1 MLSVPGYRIDAVL
14 HDGRRSTI
22 YRARRL
28 TDGGAVVVKC
38 PKSDFPSPDEVAQF
52 ENEYLITEQIRTPS
66 VIPPERYGVDGSR
79 PYMVL
84 PERTGIRLSELMGRP
99 LELEAAL
106 SLMLATLEAVGAIH
120 QAGVVHKNLEPNNI
134 LVSPDLRTVSI
145 LDFKIASRL
154 SREQQDLVDPHA
166 LEGALRY
173 ISPERTGRMNRVVD
187 YRTDFYTLGTVF
199 YELLVGA
206 PVFDSGDPMELI
218 HHHIAK
224 RPVVP
229 EEARRRLPEAVL
241 GIVLKLL
248 AKTAEERYQSTGGVI
263 RDLQRC
269 LTELRERGAISRF
282 TPGQDDASERF
293 AVVQRLYGRQEEIGQ
308 LMQAFDRV
316 AAGDKRLVLVV
327 GPSGIG
333 KSALVRE
340 VQKPILEKRGYF
352 ACGKCDQL
360 QRNIPYAAFTQAL
373 RDLIGQILT
382 EGQQRIASWRGWVR
396 DSLGANARVVADVVP
411 ELEQVTGPLPLL
423 PVLEPQES
431 QIRFNDAFR
440 KLLRIFASASHPL
453 VLFLDDLQWIDGAGL
468 GLMRALLEDPALNH
482 VLFVASYRDSD
493 VGPAHPVAMAVEQ
506 IRHAGTPVDAV
517 APAPLTV
524 EHVRDL
530 ISDTLQRHHGD
541 IDALAVMVRGRT
553 EGNPFFVGQY
563 LDHLHREGVIRFLHP
578 SGTWT
583 WSPERLTDMGVSE
596 GIVELMRAKILK
608 TPPSTQETLRIAAC
622 IGARF
627 DLRTLSVVSGKPM
640 TALSEDLY
648 PAMRD
653 GVVVLVGASYKLL
666 EPPSVSPPAGRGEMA
681 RQNEVSLRFAHDR
694 VHQAAHELLSA
705 DERQRL
711 HLQIGRVLLKD
722 ESQRLDDKLFDVV
735 DHLNQGWDLI
745 DAPAERWTVLR
756 LNLAAGRRAKLNAAY
771 EVALRCLRHAMRHLP
786 ADAWEAA
793 YDLTGELHIE
803 RAECEYLGGHFD
815 VAEQVLTDALG
826 HLKGRV
832 ERAAAYAI
840 RIPIET
846 NQGRPA
852 EAIRLGLEALAMF
865 GVELSASPT
874 AETVTAA
881 IVQTRRRLESISH
894 AEILNLPP
902 MVDLEK
908 LAIMRIINRL
918 GPPAYF
924 TDQGLYSL
932 IHCLVIELSLE
943 HGHASES
950 VRGYSVYGLI
960 LGSEFHAYEEGYR
973 FGALAI
979 QLADRLE
986 NVQMKGVSRV
996 LFGCFVGHWSRAA
1009 AESLTHLQ
1017 DSYPLLREAGNV
1029 VLASFALCFHAVTL
1043 WIKGEP
1049 IAAVASAASDYLGY
1063 LRQVKYRDMI
1073 AFMECLRSATLAL
1086 SGGTAST
1093 VSFDSADYR
1102 EEEALASMRQFSI
1115 KTPLH
1120 WYYLSKMQLYYL
1132 FGDLAGAARMGRLSA
1147 ELLTSSRGSLH
1158 NSEHFFYAA
1167 LTALGR
1173 TDASLRALS
1182 DPRVEEARHLLRLWA
1197 EQCPDNFRHK
1207 HLLVEAE
1214 CARVQGSHEAAMERY
1229 DRALAAAREQR
1240 NLQMEALA
1248 AELAGRYYQARDRN
1262 ISAAAYL
1269 RQALQAYQRWGAT
1282 AKAAELQRRYG
1293 TLLGGA
1299 PGETPATL
1307 RTSLTGEAVVDLDI
1321 GSIIKATRAI
1331 AEEIVLERLVRTFV
1345 RIVIESA
1352 GAETGFLIFAAQ
1364 DDLRVVARGHVE
1376 DGGGARATDEPLE
1389 GHQEIAPSIV
1399 RAVIERQDGLVYE
1412 DASKDPSLRLD
1423 PVVQRRAPRSVLC
1436 FPVMQRGQLV
1446 CVVYL
1451 ENNLASGVF
1460 TTGRVE
1466 VLRILAAQAA
1476 ISIENARLYAGLQ
1489 EKVSE
1494 LETAQRE
1501 VADKE
1506 RLKQELEIASRI
1518 QTGILPRNLGVRGL
1532 EIAATMRP
1540 ATEVGGDYYDVFPTA
1555 DGCWIG
1561 IGDVAGHGLPSGLVM
1576 VMIQSGVAA
1585 LVRQQPDAAPG
1596 RLLCVLNE
1604 LLFENIRGRLRQD
1617 EHATLVLIRYRADGS
1632 LIFAGAHEQMIV
1644 CRAADGQCELV
1655 DTPGAWVG
1663 GMPELP
1669 PPPEG
1674 SCQLEPGDVLLLY
1687 TDGVLEARNQQRE
1700 SFGLERLCAELS
1712 RVRGR
1717 PVEAIRD
1724 HLLEVVMRW
1733 MEVQDDDVTLL
1744 VARYRG

>member
-1 MLSVPGYRIDAVL
+1 MLSVPGYRIEAVL

-22 YRARRL
+22 YKGRRL
-28 TDGGAVVVKC
+28 ADGGPVVVKC
-38 PKSDFPSPDEVAQF
+38 PKSDFPSADEIARF
-52 ENEYLITEQIRTPS
+52 ENEYLITGQIRS
-66 VIPPERYGVDGSR
+66 AAVIPPERYGMDGSR

-84 PERTGIRLSELMGRP
+84 PERPGLRLSELMGRP
-99 LELEAAL
+99 LDLPAAL
-106 SLMLATLEAVGAIH
+106 TLMLATLEAVGDIH
-120 QAGVVHKNLEPNNI
+120 QAGVVHKNLEPNNV
-134 LVSPDLRTVSI
+134 LVSPDLRSVTI

-154 SREQQDLVDPHA
+154 SREQEDLVDAHA
-166 LEGALRY
+166 LEGPLRY

-199 YELLVGA
+199 YELLVGS

-229 EEARRRLPEAVL
+229 EEARRRLPEPVL
-241 GIVLKLL
+241 AIVLKLL
-248 AKTAEERYQSTGGVI
+248 AKTAEERYQSTGGVS

-269 LTELRERGAISRF
+269 LSELRERGTISPF
-282 TPGQDDASERF
+282 TPGENDASERF
-293 AVVQRLYGRQEEIGQ
+293 TVVQRLYGRHEEIAQ
-308 LMQAFDRV
+308 LMRAFEAV
-316 AAGDKRLVLVV
+316 VNGDKRLVLVV

-382 EGQQRIASWRGWVR
+382 EGQQRVASWRGWVR
-396 DSLGANARVVADVVP
+396 DSLGANARVVVDVVP
-411 ELEQVTGPLPLL
+411 ELELLTGPLPML
-423 PVLEPQES
+423 PELEPQES

-453 VLFLDDLQWIDGAGL
+453 VLFLDDLQWIDAAGL
-468 GLMRALLEDPALNH
+468 GLMRALLEDPGLSH
-482 VLFVASYRDSD
+482 VMFVGSYRDNE
-493 VGPAHPVAMAVEQ
+493 VGPAHPVALAVEQ
-506 IRHAGTPVDAV
+506 IRHAGTPVETV
-517 APAPLTV
+517 TPAPLTV

-530 ISDTLQRHHGD
+530 VSDTLQRHHAD
-541 IDALAVMVRGRT
+541 IDALVVIVRGRT

-563 LDHLHREGVIRFLHP
+563 LDHLHREGVIRFLHA
-578 SGTWT
+578 SSTWT
-583 WSPERLTDMGVSE
+583 WNPDLLAEMGVSE

-608 TPPSTQETLRIAAC
+608 TPASTQETLRVAAC
-622 IGARF
+622 IGTRF
-627 DLRTLSVVSGKPM
+627 DLRTLSVVSGKP
-640 TALSEDLY
+640 LSTLAEDLY

-653 GVVVLVGASYKLL
+653 GVVVLVGAAYKLL
-666 EPPSVSPPAGRGEMA
+666 ESPA
-681 RQNEVSLRFAHDR
+681 RQNDVVLRFAHDR
-694 VHQAAHELLSA
+694 VHQAAHELLSPG
-705 DERQRL
+705 DRQRL

-735 DHLNQGWDLI
+735 DHLNQGWELI
-745 DAPAERWTVLR
+745 DSPAERWTVLR
-756 LNLAAGRRAKLNAAY
+756 LNLTAGRRAKLNAAY
-771 EVALRCLRHAMRHLP
+771 DVALRCLRHAMRHLP
-786 ADAWEAA
+786 ADAWEVA

-803 RAECEYLGGHFD
+803 RAESEYLGGHFD
-815 VAEQVLTDALG
+815 VAEQVLADALAR
-826 HLKGRV
+826 LTGRV

-846 NQGRPA
+846 NQGRPG

-874 AETVTAA
+874 PETVTAA
-881 IVQTRRRLESISH
+881 IVQTRRRLEAISH
-894 AEILNLPP
+894 AELLALPP

-960 LGSEFHAYEEGYR
+960 LGSEFHAYEEGSR

-1009 AESLTHLQ
+1009 AESLTYLQ
-1017 DSYPLLREAGNV
+1017 DSYSLLREAGNV

-1049 IAAVASAASDYLGY
+1049 IGTVAAAASDYLGY

-1073 AFMECLRSATLAL
+1073 AFMECLRSAALAL

-1093 VSFDSADYR
+1093 VSLDGPDYR

-1120 WYYLSKMQLYYL
+1120 WYYLSKMQLHYL

-1158 NSEHFFYAA
+1158 NSEHFFYTA

-1173 TDASLRALS
+1173 ADASQRALS
-1182 DPRVEEARHLLRLWA
+1182 DPRVEEARRLLRLWA

-1214 CARVQGSHEAAMERY
+1214 CARVQGNHEAAMERY

-1269 RQALQAYQRWGAT
+1269 RQAHHAYLRWGAT
-1282 AKAAELQRRYG
+1282 AKAAELQRQHAS
-1293 TLLGGA
+1293 LLGG
-1299 PGETPATL
+1299 PVVEPVHTTL
-1307 RTSLTGEAVVDLDI
+1307 AAEAVVDLDI

-1364 DDLRVVARGHVE
+1364 EDLRVVARGHV
-1376 DGGGARATDEPLE
+1376 DGGAHATDDPLE

-1399 RAVIERQDGLVYE
+1399 RAVIERQDCLVYD
-1412 DASKDPSLRLD
+1412 DAGKDPALRLD
-1423 PVVQRRAPRSVLC
+1423 PVVLRRVPRSVLC
-1436 FPVMQRGQLV
+1436 FPVLQRGQLV

-1460 TTGRVE
+1460 TAGRVE
-1466 VLRILAAQAA
+1466 VLRVLAAQAA

-1518 QTGILPRNLGVRGL
+1518 QTGILPRTLAVRGL

-1540 ATEVGGDYYDVFPTA
+1540 ATEVGGDYYDVIPTS

-1585 LVRQQPDAAPG
+1585 LARQEPDAPPG

-1617 EHATLVLIRYRADGS
+1617 EHATLVLIRYRADGR
-1632 LIFAGAHEQMIV
+1632 LTFAGAHEQIVV
-1644 CRAADGQCELV
+1644 CRASTGACELV

-1674 SCQLEPGDVLLLY
+1674 TCKLEAGDVMLLY
-1687 TDGVLEARNQQRE
+1687 TDGVLEARNVQRH

-1717 PVEAIRD
+1717 SVEAIRD
-1724 HLLEVVMRW
+1724 HLLETVMRW
-1733 MEVQDDDVTLL
+1733 VEVQDDDVTLL